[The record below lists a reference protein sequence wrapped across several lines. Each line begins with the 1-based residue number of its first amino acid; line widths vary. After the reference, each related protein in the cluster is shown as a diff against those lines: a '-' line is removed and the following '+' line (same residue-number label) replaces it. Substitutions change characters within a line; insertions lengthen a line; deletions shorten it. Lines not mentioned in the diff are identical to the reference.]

1 MAHGKGVAH
10 ARTWSRGPSVNSEK
24 WRRAKAL
31 FQAALERA
39 PEERSGFVAAAAEND
54 EELRREVEL
63 LLQADAAG
71 ISVLDRLPLADKFV
85 VADGFTGVPADD
97 DGAAQ
102 NPLHSLLEAGHRIG
116 PYEIT
121 ELLGAG
127 AMGQVYRARDRK
139 LNREVALKVL
149 PASFAVDVDR
159 LDRFK
164 REAQMLAALNHPN
177 IAAIYGFEDASH
189 EQALVLELVDGLTL
203 AEMIAQGALELQQTL
218 PIARQIAE
226 ALEAAHD
233 KGIIHRD
240 LKPANI
246 KITSTGAVKVLDFGL
261 AKVWEGAPGAVLSGT
276 PTVTS
281 THLGEPAI
289 LGTPA
294 YMSPEQ
300 ARGRT
305 LDKRTDIWSFGCVL
319 FEMLSGRSTFGGE
332 TISDTIAR
340 VLERDADWSTLPPA
354 LPLRVRDLLR
364 RCLQK
369 DPNRRLRDIGD
380 ARIEIDEA
388 LTASAASVADPTAP
402 LGRTFRRRHLLLGV
416 AALALAVVAT
426 LMAVAIVQRSRVGSQ
441 PAFRQLTFRHGSLR
455 GARLGADGQTVAY
468 SAGWIDTQP
477 QVYVIRPESPLSGSI
492 GLANAGV
499 FSLSSKGELA
509 VALGCRLNWGECTGT
524 LARVPLTGGIPR
536 QLTKDVNVAD
546 WSPDGQNLAIVSF
559 AGGRYRLEY
568 PIGTVRY
575 ETPGWI
581 TYARISPE
589 GDRIAFLDHPRLGD
603 IGGSVVLIDAAGKK
617 STLSSDWQSLQGLA
631 WSSGGDEVW
640 FTGSHTGKGGS
651 STLYAVSLTGR
662 ERTVYSSPGTLKLND
677 ISRNGQV
684 LLTRGTTRGGIV
696 ALGAGGTKDR
706 ELSWFDYSTV
716 GDLSADGK
724 TLLFYEWG
732 EGVAAKS
739 TIFIRTTDGSD
750 AVRLGEGRPL
760 ALSRDGQW
768 AVAIQD
774 DSPPQLVLL
783 PTRTGDVRRM
793 PRGPIAEYLD
803 WAAWSPDGRRIYF
816 AARDASDVRRT
827 YVQDIDGGEPR
838 PVTPDG
844 FVGLLLSPDGRTLA
858 TVDRYGEYYLCSL
871 DGKADPQ
878 PVTGYL
884 DGDTLL
890 QWSDDGKSL
899 FIREAGN
906 LVLRIYRLDLSTGVR
921 EFWKELVPP
930 DPTVLIDI
938 GSDPGQV
945 RITPDGR
952 SYAYTYWTFEGELY
966 LARGLK

>member
-1 MAHGKGVAH
+1 M
-10 ARTWSRGPSVNSEK
+10 NSEK

-39 PEERSGFVAAAAEND
+39 PEERSGFVAGAAEND

-71 ISVLDRLPLADKFV
+71 VSVLDRLPLADKFV
-85 VADGFTGVPADD
+85 VAGEFIGVPPDD
-97 DGAAQ
+97 EGARQ
-102 NPLHSLLEAGHRIG
+102 GPPHSIFEAGHRIG
-116 PYEIT
+116 PYEISV
-121 ELLGAG
+121 LLGAG

-203 AEMIAQGALELQQTL
+203 AEMIAQGALKLEQTL
-218 PIARQIAE
+218 TIARQIAE

-246 KITSTGAVKVLDFGL
+246 KVTSTGTVKVLDFGL
-261 AKVWEGAPGAVLSGT
+261 AKVWDGAPGAILSGT

-332 TISDTIAR
+332 TISETIAR
-340 VLERDADWSTLPPA
+340 VLEREPDWSTLPPA
-354 LPLRVRDLLR
+354 LPLRIRDLLR

-388 LTASAASVADPTAP
+388 LTPSVASLADSTVPV
-402 LGRTFRRRHLLLGV
+402 GRTFRRRHLLLGV
-416 AALALAVVAT
+416 AALALTVVAI
-426 LMAVAIVQRSRVGSQ
+426 LMAVVILQRSRVGSQ

-575 ETPGWI
+575 ETAGWI

-603 IGGSVVLIDAAGKK
+603 IGGSVVLIDAAGKTT
-617 STLSSDWQSLQGLA
+617 TLSSDWQSLQGLA
-631 WSSGGDEVW
+631 WSSTGDEIW
-640 FTGSHTGKGGS
+640 FTGSRTGKGGS
-651 STLYAVSLTGR
+651 SALYAVSLTGR

-677 ISRNGQV
+677 ISRDGQV

-706 ELSWFDYSTV
+706 DRDLSWFDYSTV
-716 GDLSADGK
+716 GDLSPDGK

-768 AVAIQD
+768 AVAVQD
-774 DSPPQLVLL
+774 GSPPHLLLL

-816 AARDASDVRRT
+816 AARDGSDVRRT

-858 TVDRYGEYYLCSL
+858 TVDRYGEYYLCPV

-878 PVTGYL
+878 PVSGYV

-890 QWSDDGKSL
+890 QWAADGKSL

-906 LVLRIYRLDLSTGVR
+906 LVLRIHRLDLSTGVR

>member
-1 MAHGKGVAH
+1 VTDN
-10 ARTWSRGPSVNSEK
+10 RWQRV
-24 WRRAKAL
+24 KAL
-31 FQAALERA
+31 FQATVERPLA
-39 PEERSGFVAAAAEND
+39 DRKAFVAAGADGD
-54 EELRREVEL
+54 EDLRRDVESL
-63 LLQADAAG
+63 LASDAAG
-71 ISVLDRLPLADKFV
+71 ASRLDGLPLAGAAIH
-85 VADGFTGVPADD
+85 ADGAGNLSAMDETRLPATP
-97 DGAAQ
+97 GR
-102 NPLHSLLEAGHRIG
+102 GHRIG
-116 PYEIT
+116 PYEVLG
-121 ELLGAG
+121 LLGAG
-127 AMGQVYRARDRK
+127 AMGQVYRARDTK

-149 PASFAVDVDR
+149 PELFALDSDR
-159 LDRFK
+159 LARFK

-177 IAAIYGFEDASH
+177 IAAIYGFEDSDG
-189 EQALVLELVDGLTL
+189 EQALVLELVDGPTL
-203 AEMIAQGALELQQTL
+203 ADLIARGPVRLREALI
-218 PIARQIAE
+218 IARQIAE

-246 KITSTGAVKVLDFGL
+246 KIASNGSVKVLDFGL
-261 AKVWEGAPGAVLSGT
+261 AKVWDGAPGALVSGT
-276 PTVTS
+276 PTLTA
-281 THLGEPAI
+281 TDLGERAI

-300 ARGRT
+300 ARGRG

-319 FEMLSGRSTFGGE
+319 FEMLTGRTAFGGE

-340 VLERDADWSTLPPA
+340 VLERDVEWDA
-354 LPLRVRDLLR
+354 LPLSAPIPVRNLLR
-364 RCLQK
+364 RCLHK
-369 DPNRRLRDIGD
+369 DANRRLRDVGD

-388 LTASAASVADPTAP
+388 LAAPAADTAAPAA
-402 LGRTFRRRHLLLGV
+402 RTLRRRQLLLGV
-416 AALALAVVAT
+416 AALGLAVAAT
-426 LMAVAIVQRSRVGSQ
+426 LTAVFIVQNSAGSQ

-455 GARLGADGQTVAY
+455 GARLAADGQTVAY

-477 QVYVIRPESPLSGSI
+477 QVYVIRPESPQSGSI
-492 GLANAGV
+492 GLANSGV

-509 VALGCRLNWGECTGT
+509 IALSCRLNWGECTGT
-524 LARVPLTGGIPR
+524 LAHVPITGGTPR
-536 QLTKDVNVAD
+536 ELVKDVNVAD
-546 WSPDGQNLAIVSF
+546 WSPDGQHMAVVSF
-559 AGGRYRLEY
+559 ARGRYQLEY
-568 PIGTVRY
+568 PIGKLLY
-575 ETPGWI
+575 EPPGWI
-581 TYARISPE
+581 TYARVSPE

-617 STLSSDWQSLQGLA
+617 TTLSSDWKSLQGLA
-631 WSSGGDEVW
+631 WSSTGDEIW
-640 FTGSHTGKGGS
+640 FTGSRTGKGGS
-651 STLYAVSLTGR
+651 SVLYAVSLAGR
-662 ERTVYSSPGTLKLND
+662 ERTVFSSPGTLKLND
-677 ISRNGQV
+677 ISRDGQV
-684 LLTRGTTRGGIV
+684 LLTRGTTRGGIM
-696 ALGAGGTKDR
+696 ALGAGGAKDR

-732 EGVAAKS
+732 EGVGARP

-760 ALSRDGQW
+760 ALSRDGLW
-768 AVAIQD
+768 AIAVQD
-774 DSPPQLVLL
+774 DSPAQLVLL

-827 YVQDIDGGEPR
+827 YVQDVAGGEPR
-838 PVTPDG
+838 PVTPEG

-858 TVDRYGEYYLCSL
+858 TVDRYGEYYLCPV
-871 DGKADPQ
+871 DGGADPD
-878 PVTGYL
+878 PLPGYM

-890 QWSDDGKSL
+890 QWTADGKSM

-906 LVLRIYRLDLSTGVR
+906 LVLRIHRLDLSSRAR
-921 EFWKELVPP
+921 EFWREFVPP

-945 RITPDGR
+945 RMTPDGR

-966 LARGLK
+966 LARGLE